1 MGDKLQRE
9 LGGNLGIL
17 RRRKSVVGHGDVDG
31 GGAKY
36 TSTHTC
42 NVNTSATSIQAPLIN
57 VANVAFRNKQDSA

>member
-9 LGGNLGIL
+9 LGGNLSIL

-36 TSTHTC
+36 ASTHTR
-42 NVNTSATSIQAPLIN
+42 NVNTLATSIQALLIN
-57 VANVAFRNKQDSA
+57 VANVAFRNKQDST